1 MSIVALEKVTLCGLA
16 ADKKRALEGLQ
27 TLGCMHLRPLR
38 SVPKDTGETAAERP
52 EMAYKALRYL
62 LDTPEHRHQ
71 VHEDPAFSL
80 DGVVDQIMAN
90 QWRSRA
96 LTDRRDFLESRL
108 RDLEPWGDFQLPEAD
123 RLGGYRLW
131 FYVVPNDRLRQLPKA
146 DLAWQIV
153 HQNARE
159 SHVVVIARE
168 EPARQAMPVPR
179 THTGNVARADLRK
192 ELETVQLALE
202 DLAAERA
209 SLTRWI
215 DLISRNLA
223 HAENQAALR
232 HAGEMTLD
240 TDGLFLIQGWAPRAG
255 VARIQAYAA
264 ELGLALVS
272 EAPGPDDRPPTLL
285 QNPER
290 IAGGQD
296 LVSFFQTPAY
306 TGWDPSQVLF
316 FSFALFFAMIL
327 GDAGY
332 AAVLLLALF
341 AGWKRM
347 GQSTVGRRLRYL
359 ALTMLGA
366 AMVYG
371 VLVGSYFG
379 VAPPPGSPLA
389 HVHLLDINDYAAMM
403 RLSVAVGV
411 LHVTLANVVT
421 AWRQTTWQARLSPLG
436 WAAAVIGGYLMWV
449 GDARLFDIGSGLL
462 GIGLAAILLFTS
474 ARPWRRPADLALR
487 LLDGLMGLTKI
498 SAALG
503 DILSYMRLFALGLA
517 SASLAVTFN
526 HLAQD
531 VRAALPGI
539 GLLFSI
545 LILLLGHALNLAL
558 GVMSGV
564 VHGLRLNF
572 IEFYNWSVSD
582 EGYPFRSFA
591 KKRSVH
597 E

>member
-1 MSIVALEKVTLCGLA
+1 VVANQRRT
-16 ADKKRALEGLQ
+16 RAL
-27 TLGCMHLRPLR
+27 
-38 SVPKDTGETAAERP
+38 A
-52 EMAYKALRYL
+52 
-62 LDTPEHRHQ
+62 
-71 VHEDPAFSL
+71 
-80 DGVVDQIMAN
+80 
-90 QWRSRA
+90 
-96 LTDRRDFLESRL
+96 DRRDFLETRL
-108 RDLEPWGDFQLPEAD
+108 ADLEPWGDFRLPQEAA
-123 RLGGYRLW
+123 LGGYRLW
-131 FYVVPNDRLRQLPKA
+131 FYIVPSDRLRLLPK
-146 DLAWQIV
+146 DGPAWHIV
-153 HQNARE
+153 HQDPRQA
-159 SHVVVIARE
+159 HVVVIARD
-168 EPARQAMPVPR
+168 EPPREAMPVPR
-179 THTGNVARADLRK
+179 IHTGKIPPGELRQ
-192 ELETVQLALE
+192 ELDSVQLRLE

-215 DLISRNLA
+215 HLISHNLA
-223 HAENQAALR
+223 HAENQTALR

-240 TDGLFLIQGWAPRAG
+240 TSGLFIVQGWAPEAAVPRLE
-255 VARIQAYAA
+255 AYARD
-264 ELGLALVS
+264 LGLALVS

-285 QNPER
+285 DNPDQV
-290 IAGGQD
+290 AGGQD

-332 AAVLLLALF
+332 AAVLLLALL
-341 AGWKRM
+341 AGWARM
-347 GQSTVGRRLRYL
+347 GRSTAGRRLRYL
-359 ALTMLGA
+359 ALAMLVA
-366 AMVYG
+366 ALVYG

-379 VAPPPGSPLA
+379 VSPPPDSPLA
-389 HVHLLDINDYAAMM
+389 GLHILDINDYPAMM

-411 LHVTLANVVT
+411 LHVTLANAVT
-421 AWRQTTWQARLSPLG
+421 AWRQTTWMARLSPLG
-436 WAAAVIGGYLMWV
+436 WAGAVIGGYLMWV
-449 GDARLFDIGSGLL
+449 GDAEMKRLGTSLL
-462 GIGLAAILLFTS
+462 VAGLAAVLLFTS
-474 ARPWRRPADLALR
+474 TRPWRRPMDLALR
-487 LLDGLMGLTKI
+487 LLDGLMGLTKV

-591 KKRSVH
+591 KKEVRT
-597 E
+597 

>member
-1 MSIVALEKVTLCGLA
+1 MSIVALAKVSLCGLA
-16 ADKKRALEGLQ
+16 ADKQRALEGLQ
-27 TLGCMHLRPLR
+27 ALGCVHLCSLRPASR
-38 SVPKDTGETAAERP
+38 EPEKAAPERP
-52 EMAYKALRYL
+52 ESAYKALRYL
-62 LDTPEHRHQ
+62 LETPERRHQ
-71 VHEDPAFSL
+71 VNEDANFDL
-80 DGVVDQIMAN
+80 DAVVTQVTTN
-90 QWRSRA
+90 QRRTRA
-96 LTDRRDFLESRL
+96 LADRRDFLETRL
-108 RDLEPWGDFQLPEAD
+108 ADLEPWGDFRLPEEAT
-123 RLGGYRLW
+123 LGGYRLW
-131 FYVVPNDRLRQLPKA
+131 FYIVPSDRLRLLPK
-146 DLAWQIV
+146 DGPAWHIV
-153 HQNARE
+153 HQDPRQA
-159 SHVVVIARE
+159 HVVVIARD
-168 EPARQAMPVPR
+168 EPPREAMPVPR
-179 THTGNVARADLRK
+179 IHTGKIPPGELRQ
-192 ELETVQLALE
+192 ELDSVQLQLE

-215 DLISRNLA
+215 QLISHNLA
-223 HAENQAALR
+223 HAENQTALR

-240 TDGLFLIQGWAPRAG
+240 TSGLFIVQGWAPEAAVPRLE
-255 VARIQAYAA
+255 AYAR

-272 EAPGPDDRPPTLL
+272 ETPGPDDRPPTLL
-285 QNPER
+285 DNPDQV
-290 IAGGQD
+290 AGGQD

-306 TGWDPSQVLF
+306 TGWDPSRVLF

-332 AAVLLLALF
+332 AAVLLLVLL
-341 AGWKRM
+341 AGWARM
-347 GQSTVGRRLRYL
+347 GRSTVGRRLRYL
-359 ALTMLGA
+359 ALAMLLA
-366 AMVYG
+366 ALVYG

-379 VAPPPGSPLA
+379 VSPPPDSPLA
-389 HVHLLDINDYAAMM
+389 GLHILDINDYPAMM

-411 LHVTLANVVT
+411 LHVTLANAVT
-421 AWRQTTWQARLSPLG
+421 AWRQTTWMARLSPLG
-436 WAAAVIGGYLMWV
+436 WAGAVIGGYLMWV
-449 GDARLFDIGSGLL
+449 GDVEMQRLGTGLL
-462 GIGLAAILLFTS
+462 VAGLAAVLLFTS
-474 ARPWRRPADLALR
+474 SRPWRRPMDLALR
-487 LLDGLMGLTKI
+487 LLDGLMGLTKV

-591 KKRSVH
+591 KKEVRT
-597 E
+597 